1 MKHAL
6 ERDMAKKSD
15 FQMITPVNL
24 QRLTFI
30 LQSKFSL
37 LAVFIPLNPVLS
49 IWESLRILLRIMAL
63 NTYEKM
69 HGITRHTNFIEI
81 FIIISKFVWSIYMCT
96 K

>member
-30 LQSKFSL
+30 LQPKFSL

-63 NTYEKM
+63 NTYDKM
-69 HGITRHTNFIEI
+69 HGITRDTNFIEI
-81 FIIISKFVWSIYMCT
+81 K
-96 K
+96 